1 LLHHENDKELSILSE
16 FYEIRYELQVMKEEL
31 RTRLFDHSLFEMT
44 CEDHQGK
51 GSTLMHHIKEELQ
64 DVERALVKI
73 DKGIYGYCEDTGEE
87 IPFEKLRILP
97 TARTIDDFFFQELYE
112 RKSLPQ
118 YDYTH
123 EETFITGSDF

>member
-1 LLHHENDKELSILSE
+1 MNK
-16 FYEIRYELQVMKEEL
+16 YYGIRYELQVMKEEL

-44 CEDHQGK
+44 CDDHQGK
-51 GSTLMHHIKEELQ
+51 SSTLMHHIKEELQ
-64 DVERALVKI
+64 DVERALMKI
-73 DKGIYGYCEDTGEE
+73 DKGIYGFCEETGQE

-97 TARTIDDFFFQELYE
+97 TARTIYDFYFQELFE

-123 EETFITGSDF
+123 EETYITGSDF

>member
-1 LLHHENDKELSILSE
+1 MSK
-16 FYEIRYELQVMKEEL
+16 FYGIRYELQVMKEEL
-31 RTRLFDHSLFEMT
+31 RARLFDHSLFEMT

-51 GSTLMHHIKEELQ
+51 GSTLMNHIKEELQ

-87 IPFEKLRILP
+87 IPFEKLRVLP
-97 TARTIDDFFFQELYE
+97 TARTIGDFYFQDLYE

-123 EETFITGSDF
+123 KETFITGNDF

>member
-1 LLHHENDKELSILSE
+1 MSK
-16 FYEIRYELQVMKEEL
+16 FYGIRYELQVMKEEL

-51 GSTLMHHIKEELQ
+51 GSTLMNHIKEELQ

-87 IPFEKLRILP
+87 IPFEKLRVLP
-97 TARTIDDFFFQELYE
+97 TARTIGDFYFQDLYE